1 MGCIG
6 TFEWAKDELENVRR
20 DFSRITSRADY
31 CECTIREYAG
41 KENLSPLL
49 ARLDEV
55 LPILGKSK
63 ELADK
68 QQYEIASSLYDTI
81 QAAIYG

>member
-6 TFEWAKDELENVRR
+6 TFEWAKDEFENVKR
-20 DFSRITSRADY
+20 DFQRITTKADFSQ
-31 CECTIREYAG
+31 CSIREYAG
-41 KENLSPLL
+41 KENLAPLL

-55 LPILGKSK
+55 IPILGQSK

-68 QQYEIASSLYDTI
+68 QQYEMAYALYDTI